1 MRITLSNERKTWIAI
16 WSSFFFIV
24 VKSLMHFYIFF
35 LNRRENKFI
44 HINLSIFIKLI
55 KPNKNSK
62 TVKSDYAFIS
72 LTDSL
77 IYNKK
82 GHRINYLMIFQTRI
96 LKIDS
101 MWFHILSKNYEARTK
116 LFTRLKACHPGIFTM
131 TTILYIPPRIATIP

>member
-1 MRITLSNERKTWIAI
+1 MRITLSNERKTRIAI
-16 WSSFFFIV
+16 WSSSFFYCSKIIDAF
-24 VKSLMHFYIFF
+24 LHFF

-82 GHRINYLMIFQTRI
+82 RTSN
-96 LKIDS
+96 K
-101 MWFHILSKNYEARTK
+101 LSNDIPDKNSED
-116 LFTRLKACHPGIFTM
+116 
-131 TTILYIPPRIATIP
+131 

>member
-1 MRITLSNERKTWIAI
+1 MTPVLIHAHNAFKRTKNMNCHMVIV
-16 WSSFFFIV
+16 FFYCSKIIDAF
-24 VKSLMHFYIFF
+24 LHFF

-96 LKIDS
+96 QKIDS
-101 MWFHILSKNYEARTK
+101 I
-116 LFTRLKACHPGIFTM
+116 
-131 TTILYIPPRIATIP
+131 